1 MMIGLM
7 HSHKYLGYLLFLLLL
22 LTAVLVA
29 TGATRNPGLARI
41 ADRLHRLGAMNLGRL
56 EIVLGVATLAAMADT
71 AGAPW
76 WRPSL
81 WAGLLLWGPIE
92 PIAKR
97 LVHAELA
104 RACAGEPANRGRL
117 LAGIGLE
124 VVLITAIIGLMTMTR
139 LGKL

>member
-7 HSHKYLGYLLFLLLL
+7 HSHKYLAYLLFLLLL
-22 LTAVLVA
+22 LTIGLVA
-29 TGATRNPGLARI
+29 AGASEKPSLARI

-56 EIVLGVATLAAMADT
+56 QILLGIATLAAMADT

-76 WRPSL
+76 FRPSL
-81 WAGLLLWGPIE
+81 WAGLLLWGPME

-104 RACAGEPANRGRL
+104 RACAGEKANRGRL

-124 VVLITAIIGLMTMTR
+124 IVLLTIIIGLMTMTR